1 MNHVYEIGDL
11 VQPNS
16 ATYRRKDPSLHSADA
31 IGIVVKVHRSYENP
45 NAKIFYWIKWN
56 GDRRSYV
63 HFDHELTLIQRGEE
77 K

>member
-1 MNHVYEIGDL
+1 MNRVYEIGDL

-16 ATYRRKDPSLHSADA
+16 ATYRRRGPNPPTEA

-56 GDRRSYV
+56 EDRRSYI
-63 HFDHELTLIQRGEE
+63 HFDHELILIQKGEE

>member
-1 MNHVYEIGDL
+1 MNYVYEIGDL

-16 ATYRRKDPSLHSADA
+16 ATYRRKDPNPQSVGA

-45 NAKIFYWIKWN
+45 NAKIFYWIRWN
-56 GDRRSYV
+56 GDRRSYI
-63 HFDHELTLIQRGEE
+63 HFDHELALIQKGEE